1 MKTSSGFSPTSSYRR
16 LVITINNW
24 TQQDLFAF
32 KYLARKA
39 VYAIAGAEV
48 GEQGTP
54 HIQGFIHLPNAK
66 KGQEWKKQ
74 LPRAHFIPANGS
86 DHSNQEYCGKENNI
100 LFETGEPSA
109 QGSRTDI
116 KEITDKIKNLE
127 LSMDDIM
134 WDYPD
139 MYLRYHKAFEKMF
152 SSLKPVRTNPPQVY
166 WIWGKS
172 GVGKTRRAVEGHK
185 DSHYIKDNTI
195 WWDGYEQ
202 QEAIII
208 DDFEADIPFRVLLRM
223 LDRYQYQGQVKGG
236 YVHINSNYIYITSEF
251 HPAYFYGDSEN
262 KLKQVLRRITSVIE
276 IN

>member
-1 MKTSSGFSPTSSYRR
+1 MTNQGFSLKSSYRR

-48 GEQGTP
+48 GEKGTP

-86 DHSNQEYCGKENNI
+86 DHSNKEYCGKEENI
-100 LFETGEPSA
+100 LFETGEPSS

-116 KEITDKIKNLE
+116 KEITDLIKNGE
-127 LSMDDIM
+127 ITMDDIM

-152 SSLKPVRTNPPQVY
+152 NSKMKPRTAEPEVY
-166 WIWGKS
+166 WFWGKA
-172 GVGKTRRAVEGHK
+172 GKGKTRRAVERHL

-195 WWDGYEQ
+195 WWDGYNQ

-208 DDFEADIPFRVLLRM
+208 DDFEDDIPFRVLLRM
-223 LDRYQYQGQVKGG
+223 LDRYQYQGQIKGG
-236 YVHINSNYIYITSEF
+236 YVQVNSKYIYITSEF
-251 HPAYFYGDSEN
+251 PPEYFYGSSDN
-262 KLKQVLRRITSVIE
+262 RLKQVMRRLTSVLE
-276 IN
+276 IK

>member
-1 MKTSSGFSPTSSYRR
+1 MTNQGFSLKSSYRR

-48 GEQGTP
+48 GDKGTP

-86 DHSNQEYCGKENNI
+86 DHSNKEYCGKEENI
-100 LFETGEPSA
+100 LFEIGEPSA

-116 KEITDKIKNLE
+116 KEITELIKKEEITL
-127 LSMDDIM
+127 DDIM

-139 MYLRYHKAFEKMF
+139 MYLRYHRAFEKMF
-152 SSLKPVRTNPPQVY
+152 NSMMKHRTEAPEVY
-166 WIWGKS
+166 WFWGKS
-172 GVGKTRRAVEGHK
+172 GVGKTYRAVERHQ
-185 DSHYIKDNTI
+185 DSHYMKDNTI
-195 WWDGYEQ
+195 WWDGYTQ

-208 DDFEADIPFRVLLRM
+208 DDFEDDIPFRVLLR
-223 LDRYQYQGQVKGG
+223 LLHGYQYQGQIKGG
-236 YVHINSNYIYITSEF
+236 YVPINSKYIYITSEF
-251 HPAYFYGDSEN
+251 PPQYFFGEN
-262 KLKQVLRRITSVIE
+262 DNRLKQINRRLTSVEE
-276 IN
+276 IK